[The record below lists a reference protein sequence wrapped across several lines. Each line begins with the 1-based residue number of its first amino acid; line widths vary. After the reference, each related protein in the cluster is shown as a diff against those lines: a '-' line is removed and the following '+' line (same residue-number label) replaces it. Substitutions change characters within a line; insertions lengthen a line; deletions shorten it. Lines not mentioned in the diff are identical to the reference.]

1 MRIDSWAPQS
11 ILGKEQWS
19 TEWCQERNKL
29 AGVNLESAYTGSA
42 AGLPSLSWMFTR
54 CGEATPLASNFENP
68 LHIML

>member
-29 AGVNLESAYTGSA
+29 VVVSLESACTGSTA
-42 AGLPSLSWMFTR
+42 ELPSLSWTFTR

-68 LHIML
+68 LRIMP